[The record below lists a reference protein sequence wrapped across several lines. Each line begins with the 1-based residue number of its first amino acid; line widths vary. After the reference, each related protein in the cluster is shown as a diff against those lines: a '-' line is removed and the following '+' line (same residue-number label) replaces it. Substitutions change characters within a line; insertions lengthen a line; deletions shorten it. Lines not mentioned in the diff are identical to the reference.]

1 MSVSHSLTGGGVGDL
16 LATGDLDRRKGLLFF
31 LGDSDLCLL
40 DGGDPSL
47 LVGAGDPDLLL
58 GPGDLLLSGGDLLG
72 GPGDPSLLGSGGG
85 EGVLSLL

>member
-16 LATGDLDRRKGLLFF
+16 FATGDRDLRIGLLFL

-40 DGGDPSL
+40 GGGEPSL
-47 LVGAGDPDLLL
+47 LVGAEDPGLLL
-58 GPGDLLLSGGDLLG
+58 GAGDLLLSGGDLLG
-72 GPGDPSLLGSGGG
+72 GPGDPSLLGSGG